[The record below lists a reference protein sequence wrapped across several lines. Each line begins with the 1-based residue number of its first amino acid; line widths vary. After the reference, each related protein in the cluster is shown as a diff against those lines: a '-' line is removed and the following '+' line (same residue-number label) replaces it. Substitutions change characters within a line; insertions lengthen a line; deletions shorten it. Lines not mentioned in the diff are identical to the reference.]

1 MLEGLKGSLVTRI
14 AGVLQDRPPVWPSL
28 RDQCEGAAWSPL
40 QGQKWDNRCPWG
52 LGNKCQRHPRGS
64 GVHPQA
70 LAFSLY
76 IGKLHK
82 AIGREA
88 SLQKV
93 WEEKKRLKAESTVGR
108 SEHASPTL
116 P

>member
-1 MLEGLKGSLVTRI
+1 MLEELKGSLVTRI

-52 LGNKCQRHPRGS
+52 LGNKCQHHPHGS
-64 GVHPQA
+64 RAHPQA
-70 LAFSLY
+70 PVFSLY
-76 IGKLHK
+76 IEKQYK
-82 AIGREA
+82 DIGGEV

-93 WEEKKRLKAESTVGR
+93 REEKRD
-108 SEHASPTL
+108 
-116 P
+116 